1 MRKKTLH
8 LTLQSIK
15 SSQNQPLRREP
26 DSFTFNNDR
35 RCNIAIKPSND
46 GPRINNQIRAEKV
59 RLIGADGEMVGVV
72 SVREAMSSAT
82 EAGLDLIEIS
92 PNADP
97 PVCKISDFGKYRY
110 ELQKKEA
117 AARKNQKIILTKE
130 LKIRPNIEEHDF
142 QVKIRS
148 AKRFIDEGDKVR
160 FSMQFRGREF
170 EHKEIGMA
178 VLHRVRTEMAD
189 YAKIEQEPKFEGGQV
204 IMMVVPK
211 TA

>member
-1 MRKKTLH
+1 
-8 LTLQSIK
+8 
-15 SSQNQPLRREP
+15 
-26 DSFTFNNDR
+26 
-35 RCNIAIKPSND
+35 
-46 GPRINNQIRAEKV
+46 
-59 RLIGADGEMVGVV
+59 MVGVV
-72 SVREAMSSAT
+72 SLREALNTASES
-82 EAGLDLIEIS
+82 GLDLIEIS

-148 AKRFIDEGDKVR
+148 AKRFLDEGDKVR

-178 VLHRVRTEMAD
+178 VLMRARNELAE
-189 YAKIEQEPKFEGGQV
+189 YAKIEQEPRFEGGQV
-204 IMMVVPK
+204 IMMIVPK
-211 TA
+211 